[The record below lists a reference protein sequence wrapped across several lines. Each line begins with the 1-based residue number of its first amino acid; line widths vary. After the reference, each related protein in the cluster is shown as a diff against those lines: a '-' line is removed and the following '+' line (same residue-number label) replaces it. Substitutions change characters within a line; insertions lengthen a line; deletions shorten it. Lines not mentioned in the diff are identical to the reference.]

1 MPLAQLFPRGINV
14 TRVLLILRRGISVLA
29 VGLLIASFGTSTLA
43 DDLYCRIRGVVND
56 SSGGAVAN
64 VQVTATNVD
73 TGIAKT
79 VTSGPDGGY
88 EFLQLA
94 APGNYSVQAEQ
105 KGFKTYRVGAIQL
118 KLNQIYVLNIALELG
133 AVTENVIV
141 KADQTQVETTSI
153 QLGRDIGADTV
164 VDLPLNGRNWV
175 QLQQTLPG
183 VVAASDRFGTNY
195 ATNGGRSQAN
205 SYLVNGTDA
214 NDLPLNSLQIIPNPD
229 AIAEVNLITNTI
241 NLLMLLILWVFIFI
255 SPHILLTVYI

>member
-1 MPLAQLFPRGINV
+1 MR
-14 TRVLLILRRGISVLA
+14 TRLGISLGNSILA
-29 VGLLIASFGTSTLA
+29 MALLIASFSTPAFA
-43 DDLYCRIRGVVND
+43 DDLYGRIRGVVND
-56 SSGGAVAN
+56 SSGAAVAG

-73 TGIAKT
+73 TGVAKT
-79 VTSGPDGGY
+79 VISGSDGSY

-105 KGFKTYRVGAIQL
+105 KGFKTYRVDAIEL
-118 KLNQIYVLNIALELG
+118 KLNQIYVLNVALEVG
-133 AVTENVIV
+133 VVTESILVR
-141 KADQTQVETTSI
+141 ADQAQVETTSI
-153 QLGRDIGADTV
+153 QLGRNIDASTV

-214 NDLPLNSLQIIPNPD
+214 NDLPLNSAQIIPNPD
-229 AIAEVNLITNTI
+229 SIAEVNLITNTI
-241 NLLMLLILWVFIFI
+241 NPEYGRNGGAILNATTKSGTNKFHGDVF
-255 SPHILLTVYI
+255 